1 MRRVDARIEEFNSE
15 AGRIALPVRLRRVHA
30 PFDEKRRAASFFRVK
45 REPDH
50 PLHLNAA
57 MGKLIQLLRA
67 VRKPIHGQM
76 FKDLVATTLPDPAI
90 EREAKGLGSRYEKT
104 LRHRRWAI
112 ELTAVANQR
121 DERLSTAEKSQW
133 RRRRFVS
140 DRVKRATDVLNGLRG
155 VSQYSPRSYLP
166 APLTSNSGYAV
177 EQRMRPGEDGVAAL
191 AGQVTK
197 PKKRKR
203 KK

>member
-1 MRRVDARIEEFNSE
+1 MTTPGHRPPVDSPASDDADRIHAFLDAYAPLHDRYVDGVIAFKHLNRPLPTEELVRRVDARIEEFNSE

-30 PFDEKRRAASFFRVK
+30 PFDEKRRAASSFRVK

-112 ELTAVANQR
+112 ANSSCQPTR
-121 DERLSTAEKSQW
+121 
-133 RRRRFVS
+133 
-140 DRVKRATDVLNGLRG
+140 
-155 VSQYSPRSYLP
+155 
-166 APLTSNSGYAV
+166 
-177 EQRMRPGEDGVAAL
+177 
-191 AGQVTK
+191 
-197 PKKRKR
+197 
-203 KK
+203 